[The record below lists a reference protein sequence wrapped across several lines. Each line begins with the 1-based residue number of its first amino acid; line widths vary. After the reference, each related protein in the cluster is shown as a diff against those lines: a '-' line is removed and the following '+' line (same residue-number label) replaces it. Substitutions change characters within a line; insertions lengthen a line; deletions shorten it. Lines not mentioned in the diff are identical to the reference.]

1 MDGHYPKL
9 RHWLNSV
16 TNLEIRQDF
25 FCSELLKGPGRF
37 ALHTSKRFRKRTLS
51 NLELPYAAWV
61 LRGSRTE
68 RPSVSIL
75 HAVGCTKQIAKTFN
89 KEAKK
94 LLSNGELKIDL
105 RSQVECVKDRENIP
119 EPLSIKTHRTIR
131 CRAEMHWVDHGDQRR
146 EATQTQST
154 QDWLGETRKNENRP
168 CNANCQISESAVRRS
183 VRGPAVRGQWRR
195 NEMRENCK
203 Q

>member
-1 MDGHYPKL
+1 MRCLLKQSLQKKNHKTKPESAKTGKRFQHTTNLPTQFQGFGKFAILFWQRLSHDGFTSIIPTCKFFVILCKTSELDSRFDMDGHYPKL

-94 LLSNGELKIDL
+94 IIE
-105 RSQVECVKDRENIP
+105 
-119 EPLSIKTHRTIR
+119 
-131 CRAEMHWVDHGDQRR
+131 QRR
-146 EATQTQST
+146 I
-154 QDWLGETRKNENRP
+154 KNRP
-168 CNANCQISESAVRRS
+168 KVPGRVRQR
-183 VRGPAVRGQWRR
+183 
-195 NEMRENCK
+195 
-203 Q
+203 